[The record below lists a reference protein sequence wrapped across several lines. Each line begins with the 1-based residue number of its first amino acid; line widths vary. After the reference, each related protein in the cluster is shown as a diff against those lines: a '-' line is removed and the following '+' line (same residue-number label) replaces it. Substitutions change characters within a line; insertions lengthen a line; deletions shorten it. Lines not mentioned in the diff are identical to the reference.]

1 MPFPGHRAL
10 RKGRASLPGQVHLV
24 TVVSRERP
32 RHFANFA
39 AACAVASLL
48 GDATAW
54 RDARAMAWV
63 LMPDHWHA
71 LVQLG
76 EVNSLSAAMQR
87 INSLTARAANQT
99 LGRTGQ
105 IWPSA
110 YHDHAL
116 RADEDVRTAARYLV
130 ANPLRAGL
138 VDRVGDYSFWD
149 AVWLDGKSHPLS
161 P

>member
-1 MPFPGHRAL
+1 MPFPGHRVL
-10 RKGRASLPGQVHLV
+10 RKGRASLPGQVYPV
-24 TVVSRERP
+24 TVVSRERQ

-39 AACAVASLL
+39 AACAVASVL

-87 INSLTARAANQT
+87 INSLTARAAGRRRRT
-99 LGRTGQ
+99 HGRPLSGGESAAGRTGG
-105 IWPSA
+105 SCRR
-110 YHDHAL
+110 L
-116 RADEDVRTAARYLV
+116 FVLGFGLARWQEPPAIAMIL
-130 ANPLRAGL
+130 
-138 VDRVGDYSFWD
+138 
-149 AVWLDGKSHPLS
+149 
-161 P
+161 